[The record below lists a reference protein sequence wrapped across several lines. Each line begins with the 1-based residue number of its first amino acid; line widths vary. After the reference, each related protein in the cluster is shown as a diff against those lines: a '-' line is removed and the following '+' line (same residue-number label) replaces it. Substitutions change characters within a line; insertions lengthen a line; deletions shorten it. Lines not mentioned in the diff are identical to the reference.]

1 MITIAVADEQDRL
14 DVDANRLRRAVRAI
28 VRDAGHANAEISIAL
43 VDDPT
48 IHQLNRRHLRH
59 DYPTDVLSFLLSD
72 VGAPL
77 EGEIVASADTACRM
91 APSIGWSAADEL
103 LLYVIHG
110 ALHLVGCE
118 DQDAESAEA
127 MRAAERRY
135 LSRMR
140 VPLPPDRDNDK
151 ARQSAA
157 SRSRR
162 RGQREAAR

>member
-28 VRDAGHANAEISIAL
+28 VRDAGLADAEISIAL

-72 VGAPL
+72 EGASL
-77 EGEIVASADTACRM
+77 EGEIIASADTACRM
-91 APSIGWSAADEL
+91 APSIGWPAADEL

-110 ALHLVGCE
+110 ALHLVGH
-118 DQDAESAEA
+118 DDRDAQSAAA
-127 MRAAERRY
+127 MRDAERRF

-140 VPLPPDRDNDK
+140 VSLPAVCDNEK
-151 ARQSAA
+151 VHQSTA